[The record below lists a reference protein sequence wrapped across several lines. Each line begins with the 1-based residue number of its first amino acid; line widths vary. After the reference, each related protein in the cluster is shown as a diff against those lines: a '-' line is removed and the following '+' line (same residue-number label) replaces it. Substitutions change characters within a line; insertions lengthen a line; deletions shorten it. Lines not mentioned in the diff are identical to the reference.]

1 MANAYGA
8 DKSSRLNFA
17 KEDAVP
23 EDVFNEILWKNIK
36 GENTP
41 MPSPVHSAFVRVKED
56 KKVDDD

>member
-23 EDVFNEILWKNIK
+23 EDEFNEILWKDIK
-36 GENTP
+36 GENIP
-41 MPSPVHSAFVRVKED
+41 MPATVHSAFVRVQET
-56 KKVDDD
+56 KKG